1 MIKKDLI
8 DKMVNEN
15 AVVEIINFYQ
25 FWDFF
30 KELKSFSFSKNN
42 ITKKDFSVLY
52 SKDNVV
58 YLSLDTVDGKVI
70 VNLKDKNSLYENTEI
85 LPFEKF
91 YDTKILKKYNLHI
104 DEEFYIV
111 GNNDKTYIATLNGN
125 IYLANLVNNCEDIW
139 SEIPPYATVFDILND
154 NLCVRTNYKP
164 KFNQEYYYIEYAL
177 NELLKLDK
185 DKSKICKKKFDSY
198 SDLLRWKA
206 GNFFYNSAD
215 INTYL
220 TK

>member
-30 KELKSFSFSKNN
+30 KELKNFSFSENN
-42 ITKKDFSVLY
+42 ITKKDFSILY

-164 KFNQEYYYIEYAL
+164 KFNHI
-177 NELLKLDK
+177 KTK
-185 DKSKICKKKFDSY
+185 
-198 SDLLRWKA
+198 WKP
-206 GNFFYNSAD
+206 
-215 INTYL
+215 
-220 TK
+220 